1 MNKQTGKQTYVY
13 TVASIP
19 QYIQVKQGET
29 YKIMHVKTI
38 NSYGKVI
45 VK

>member
-1 MNKQTGKQTYVY
+1 MNNKQGKQTYIY

-38 NSYGKVI
+38 NNYGKVI